1 MPSKYSSRSTSSS
14 SLPGNLTFRASGLGP
29 AAPPDSRYPIASSS
43 VAPCLSF
50 PVNASTSRWNATG
63 QLRLLCPTSPQQLQR
78 RGAFLSSFLPS
89 GSCEVL
95 RHCSSAGT
103 LPRPS
108 AARPESCCVRPL
120 NNSACCRDACS
131 DRPDPGA
138 PSFAPPRPGGGRE
151 RTRSL
156 RILRCLALRGLR
168 ENTGVGVGGAMLGSD
183 VLGSSSSPAFP
194 GSLAAPHD
202 TRILRWVSA
211 FSEGAAPRR
220 VVPGRPSHRALE
232 PTAASAPPLC
242 HTVGTS
248 RPAPPRGGEARQAC
262 AILHCRSRPYRRIRN
277 GGSRRPPTHRK
288 KTNSSRWKFG
298 AAPVL
303 GARADL

>member
-1 MPSKYSSRSTSSS
+1 M
-14 SLPGNLTFRASGLGP
+14 
-29 AAPPDSRYPIASSS
+29 
-43 VAPCLSF
+43 
-50 PVNASTSRWNATG
+50 
-63 QLRLLCPTSPQQLQR
+63 CPTSPQQLQR

-89 GSCEVL
+89 GSCEVFAPL
-95 RHCSSAGT
+95 LERGDVTETQRGEAGE
-103 LPRPS
+103 R
-108 AARPESCCVRPL
+108 CVRPL

-202 TRILRWVSA
+202 TRILRWISA

-220 VVPGRPSHRALE
+220 VAPGRPSHRALE
-232 PTAASAPPLC
+232 PTAA
-242 HTVGTS
+242 
-248 RPAPPRGGEARQAC
+248 PAPPPPPDGGKKSPRSPREGARARQAC
-262 AILHCRSRPYRRIRN
+262 ADSPLSV
-277 GGSRRPPTHRK
+277 SAL
-288 KTNSSRWKFG
+288 SSVR
-298 AAPVL
+298 
-303 GARADL
+303 